1 VARVIR
7 LRKGQRVTYTAHRW
21 TGHTFERLERRATV
35 SKIEAERV
43 RVMADFGPCLVWV
56 AREQVNPL

>member
-1 VARVIR
+1 VIR

-21 TGHTFERLERRATV
+21 AGQAYERLERRGTV

-43 RVMADFGPCLVWV
+43 RVATDFGPCLVWMP
-56 AREQVNPL
+56 RGQIRPL

>member
-1 VARVIR
+1 VIH

-21 TGHTFERLERRATV
+21 TGQAFERLERRATV

-43 RVMADFGPCLVWV
+43 RVMADFGPCLVWM
-56 AREQVNPL
+56 AREQVTPL